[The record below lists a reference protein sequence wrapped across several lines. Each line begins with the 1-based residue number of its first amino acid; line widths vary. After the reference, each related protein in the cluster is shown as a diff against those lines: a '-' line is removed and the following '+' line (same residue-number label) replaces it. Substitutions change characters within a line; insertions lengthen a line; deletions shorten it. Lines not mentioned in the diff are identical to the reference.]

1 MKEVVKPYS
10 KEGSKKTQVETMFDN
25 VAFTY
30 DILNRILS
38 FNIDIYWRNI
48 LVDLIKGLKN
58 NKILD
63 IATGTGDLAIT
74 IAKKIKTEV
83 TGFDLS
89 QNMLSVADKKVK
101 KENLSK
107 YVSLIHGD
115 AENMPFNENE
125 YDIVTVSFGV
135 RNFENLDKGLTEIYR
150 VLKLNGSLFIL
161 EFSQPENFIFKKLYF
176 FYFTKILPFI
186 GGILSK
192 DKYAY
197 SYLPS
202 SVYNFP
208 YGEQMLAILSKNGF
222 KNTSF
227 KKLTF
232 GIASIYIA
240 KK

>member
-208 YGEQMLAILSKNGF
+208 HGEQMLAILSKNGF